1 MSDENAR
8 LKCMTEALLFAAGDS
23 VSPDQLAKA
32 LGLTPAHCMELVAE
46 IREEYDR
53 AERGMQ
59 IIELE
64 GRYQMTTRPLYYETI
79 KVLYRAAQ
87 RIRLTDT
94 QLETLAIVVYKQP
107 VTRQEIDSIRG
118 VNSEGIVDR
127 LIDYKLI
134 GEVGRLKAPGRPI
147 LLGTTEDFLRSFDFA
162 SIRDIPDLPEEN
174 IGQLEQLALEAEEGE
189 DSLSEQSELNLS
201 EIET

>member
-1 MSDENAR
+1 MSNEDSR
-8 LKCMTEALLFAAGDS
+8 LKCMAEAILFAAGDS
-23 VSPDQLAKA
+23 VALDQLSKA
-32 LGLTPAHCMELVAE
+32 LATTTDHALELVEAL
-46 IREEYDR
+46 RDEYN
-53 AERGMQ
+53 AGERGMQ

-64 GRYQMTTRPLYYETI
+64 GRYQMTTRPLYYETV
-79 KVLYRAAQ
+79 KVLYRAQQ

-118 VNSEGIVDR
+118 VNSDGIIDR
-127 LIDYKLI
+127 LIEYRLI

-147 LLGTTEDFLRSFDFA
+147 LLGTTEDFLRSFDFT

-174 IGQLEQLALEAEEGE
+174 AAQLEQLALESDEGE
-189 DSLSEQSELNLS
+189 DVPQMELS